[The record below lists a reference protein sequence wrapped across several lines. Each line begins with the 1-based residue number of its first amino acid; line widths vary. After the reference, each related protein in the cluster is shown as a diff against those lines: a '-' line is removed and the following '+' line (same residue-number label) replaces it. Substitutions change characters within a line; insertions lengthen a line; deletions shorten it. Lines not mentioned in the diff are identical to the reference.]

1 MNIQELTKECL
12 TLNEKIMEK
21 EQQRA
26 MQENDLNHLQRRMEM
41 LLNQIAQTDDDC
53 KICRD
58 RINEDEQKLS
68 KLVGN
73 RSIKGLLQESM
84 QLSEAA
90 MKRYHDQMEKVLQA
104 ECQHK
109 EATGQYTEC
118 KEEATLAD
126 NRAVREREAVDL
138 WMQRY
143 NANHPP
149 VQYAELQ
156 EMFSTER
163 NWSEIRARVRA
174 IQMEYLLAQARVDK
188 IGSQLVALQAEGTH
202 FDSDSD
208 SLRQQLITQIETL
221 EERRRE
227 TMMQIATISL
237 QLNTHERAESLI
249 REDLM
254 QEKR

>member
-1 MNIQELTKECL
+1 MRLNEVNTGCQVMAGRVERVQAQKQVIRDAHSRMFETLDKMISLPDWLNTWNRSHEALTMNIQELTKECL

-90 MKRYHDQMEKVLQA
+90 MKRY
-104 ECQHK
+104 
-109 EATGQYTEC
+109 
-118 KEEATLAD
+118 
-126 NRAVREREAVDL
+126 
-138 WMQRY
+138 QR
-143 NANHPP
+143 
-149 VQYAELQ
+149 
-156 EMFSTER
+156 R
-163 NWSEIRARVRA
+163 
-174 IQMEYLLAQARVDK
+174 K
-188 IGSQLVALQAEGTH
+188 
-202 FDSDSD
+202 
-208 SLRQQLITQIETL
+208 
-221 EERRRE
+221 
-227 TMMQIATISL
+227 
-237 QLNTHERAESLI
+237 
-249 REDLM
+249 
-254 QEKR
+254 